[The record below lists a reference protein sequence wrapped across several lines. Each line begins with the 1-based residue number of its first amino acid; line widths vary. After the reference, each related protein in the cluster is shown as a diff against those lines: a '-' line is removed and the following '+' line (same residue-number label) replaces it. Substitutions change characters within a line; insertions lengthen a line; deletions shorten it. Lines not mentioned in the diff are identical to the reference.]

1 MHYKKKDH
9 GETFG
14 LLSSYLHTQ
23 YITSIFLT
31 FVLTATFL
39 KSYKSID
46 DKIANWRIPKDKHA
60 YINQFSS
67 SKWSKTSLARKKL
80 HTLRNCQICT
90 TFHGP
95 VASLFPESKN
105 FKSKTKSPLTNIVN
119 STTKA
124 IPINAK
130 PTNAE
135 IREIG
140 NMIYSEL
147 DKTCKENIG
156 TSFKDMLIK
165 TPEVNL
171 QEKKESSGEEKRYA
185 QSTKVIQ
192 NSNGRNVAKE

>member
-1 MHYKKKDH
+1 M
-9 GETFG
+9 
-14 LLSSYLHTQ
+14 
-23 YITSIFLT
+23 
-31 FVLTATFL
+31 A
-39 KSYKSID
+39 SID
-46 DKIANWRIPKDKHA
+46 IKDAYYSVPIAVSDRKFLNFEWYSKIYQFTCFPN
-60 YINQFSS
+60 INQFSS
-67 SKWSKTSLARKKL
+67 GKWSKTSLARKKL

-171 QEKKESSGEEKRYA
+171 QEKKESSGEEKR
-185 QSTKVIQ
+185 
-192 NSNGRNVAKE
+192 